1 MHRAPLNELR
11 PVHHEAVFGA
21 PGLSRTREGGF
32 RYRISILYRKR
43 LFFTPNASKNAS
55 RTGGSLFEHGAH
67 IPYRRRPSPVPNSAN
82 ARKEESIACT
92 ECFKRQKGERYC
104 LHRIYQTARKE
115 KGMAR
120 NMTRNAAAS
129 KKITASVPKTQ
140 TPSITSLSPQ
150 LHTQPPASTVT
161 SPATTATHPATHS
174 ANKKHHQ
181 YKTPPASTVTPPRLS
196 EKSASQSA
204 IGLLGHSGRG
214 RTNRRGTFRTG
225 SPTGTKKEVPT
236 ECYFNRDFRKAAAA
250 YSPTW
255 WGSTIGASELNFSV
269 RYGKRWIL
277 TAITAAVCYLREI
290 SRLKSWLT
298 QKISG
303 Y

>member
-1 MHRAPLNELR
+1 MRRVPQEPFLSTARIFRTVGGPL
-11 PVHHEAVFGA
+11 
-21 PGLSRTREGGF
+21 
-32 RYRISILYRKR
+32 RYRILRMPEKR
-43 LFFTPNASKNAS
+43 SALPALNASS
-55 RTGGSLFEHGAH
+55 D
-67 IPYRRRPSPVPNSAN
+67 
-82 ARKEESIACT
+82 
-92 ECFKRQKGERYC
+92 
-104 LHRIYQTARKE
+104 RKE

-129 KKITASVPKTQ
+129 KKITASVPKTHRQ
-140 TPSITSLSPQ
+140 TAPQLKDPPQ
-150 LHTQPPASTVT
+150 LHTRPTKSTT
-161 SPATTATHPATHS
+161 NT
-174 ANKKHHQ
+174 KHHQ
-181 YKTPPASTVTPPRLS
+181 HPQSPPQPPQLHTRLHTRPTKYTTNTKHHQHPQSPPRLS
-196 EKSASQSA
+196 EKSASQNA

-225 SPTGTKKEVPT
+225 SPTGTKKEAPT

>member
-1 MHRAPLNELR
+1 
-11 PVHHEAVFGA
+11 
-21 PGLSRTREGGF
+21 
-32 RYRISILYRKR
+32 
-43 LFFTPNASKNAS
+43 
-55 RTGGSLFEHGAH
+55 
-67 IPYRRRPSPVPNSAN
+67 
-82 ARKEESIACT
+82 
-92 ECFKRQKGERYC
+92 
-104 LHRIYQTARKE
+104 
-115 KGMAR
+115 MAR

-129 KKITASVPKTQ
+129 KKITASVPKTHRQ
-140 TPSITSLSPQ
+140 TAPQLKGPPQ
-150 LHTQPPASTVT
+150 LHTT
-161 SPATTATHPATHS
+161 ATHS

-181 YKTPPASTVTPPRLS
+181 YKAPPASTVTPPDCP
-196 EKSASQSA
+196 KSPLLKVQSA
-204 IGLLGHSGRG
+204 FWAILAGVELTEGVLFGQAPPRAQ
-214 RTNRRGTFRTG
+214 
-225 SPTGTKKEVPT
+225 KKEAPT